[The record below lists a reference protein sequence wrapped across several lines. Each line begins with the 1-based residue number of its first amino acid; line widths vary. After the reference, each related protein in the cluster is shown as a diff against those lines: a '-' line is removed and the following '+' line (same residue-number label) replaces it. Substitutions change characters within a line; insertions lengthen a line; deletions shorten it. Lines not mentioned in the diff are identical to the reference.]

1 MEATIST
8 ELTLTNEVLLKKEV
22 KSVKHKPMIMNGIVL
37 NDSIT
42 TNNVDNL
49 DAFLEK
55 EKNANMGDPWSKL
68 DKTAKIKKITVFSE
82 KYAEEQ
88 NMTLSEKELMIAFLK
103 DCLDRKRLSRV
114 KDVIYDK
121 LTGDIKEIPSLHFN
135 KVSNHFTLKNI
146 DKQRTSTLKSLPP
159 KKVRSTAKNLATTTE
174 EDEDEA

>member
-8 ELTLTNEVLLKKEV
+8 ELTLTNELPKKEV

-68 DKTAKIKKITVFSE
+68 DKTAKIKKITIFSE

-88 NMTLSEKELMIAFLK
+88 NMTLLEKESMVAFLK

-121 LTGDIKEIPSLHFN
+121 LSGDIKEIPSLHFN

-159 KKVRSTAKNLATTTE
+159 KKVRSTVKNLTTTE
-174 EDEDEA
+174 EEEEDDEA